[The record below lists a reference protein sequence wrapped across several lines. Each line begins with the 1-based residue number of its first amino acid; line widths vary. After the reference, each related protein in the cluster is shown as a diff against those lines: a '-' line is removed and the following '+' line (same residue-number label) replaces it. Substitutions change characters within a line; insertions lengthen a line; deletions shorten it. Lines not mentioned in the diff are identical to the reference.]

1 MKRNSIYLLAGL
13 LLSGCID
20 YDDVSRAVDIKVQL
34 QMPAEFT
41 QGEDLKGHD
50 IVMKQGS
57 TTLTATTDDKG
68 IASFTGLI
76 PDVYD
81 ISCS

>member
-1 MKRNSIYLLAGL
+1 
-13 LLSGCID
+13 
-20 YDDVSRAVDIKVQL
+20 VSRAVDIKVQL

-57 TTLTATTDDKG
+57 TTLTATTDD
-68 IASFTGLI
+68 
-76 PDVYD
+76 
-81 ISCS
+81 